1 MRKFDSL
8 YFPQQGF
15 TLIEIIMVIVILSV
29 LSLGSVQFISFGAQG
44 YVDTVRR
51 SELSATATI
60 VNEKISRLV
69 RDALPGSVRV
79 NSTADCL
86 EFVPVLSASR
96 YVQAPIVGSPVSN
109 TVVHMVP
116 VDSALDQV
124 GFLAI
129 YPVTD
134 DVNDIYDDVSS
145 PGIVSNNTASVTGSS
160 GGASI
165 FTFSGGNS
173 FEYIRGSPQKRV
185 FLTDAP
191 MAFCQDGSQLFFY
204 RNYGFVGDI
213 TNLAAAL
220 PTTVPNRLLV
230 ADNLLAGSAVFSI
243 LAASL
248 RRNAIVAYEFE
259 FEDSTNDESLAVN
272 QEVQIR
278 NVP

>member
-259 FEDSTNDESLAVN
+259 FEDSTNDESLAIN

>member
-1 MRKFDSL
+1 MPSSFAKTT
-8 YFPQQGF
+8 YQAGF

-29 LSLGSVQFISFGAQG
+29 LSIGSVQFISFGAQG

-51 SELSATATI
+51 SELAATATI

-79 NSTADCL
+79 NAAQNCL
-86 EFVPVLSASR
+86 EFIPVLSASR
-96 YVQAPIVGSPVSN
+96 YVQAPIVGSPV
-109 TVVHMVP
+109 TDTEVHMVP
-116 VDSALDQV
+116 IDGALEQA
-124 GFLAI
+124 GYLAI

-134 DVNDIYDDVSS
+134 DINDIYDDASS
-145 PGIVSNNTASVTGSS
+145 PGIVSNNLASVTGSS
-160 GGASI
+160 AGASI
-165 FTFSGGNS
+165 FTFAGSNS
-173 FEYIRGSPQKRV
+173 FTFSRGSPQRRV
-185 FLTDAP
+185 FITGSP
-191 MAFCQDGSQLFFY
+191 MAFCQDGTRLFYY
-204 RNYGFVGDI
+204 RDYGFVGDI

-220 PTTVPNRLLV
+220 PSTVPGRLLV
-230 ADNLLAGSAVFSI
+230 ADNIQAGSAVFSI

-259 FEDSTNDESLAVN
+259 FEDSTNGESLAVN